1 MYFTAPTAPPSAFH
15 VVVINSTAVE
25 FQWELPLLEH
35 RNGIIQGYKLF
46 ITPLNQNEEEI
57 VIASNQTTEY
67 IVSGLTP
74 NTVYTCSIL
83 AYTVGDGPR
92 SVLLRVTTPDESKK
106 CCILY
111 MHNINALSLSRFRAS
126 HN

>member
-1 MYFTAPTAPPSAFH
+1 M
-15 VVVINSTAVE
+15 VVINSTAVE

-35 RNGIIQGYKLF
+35 RNGIVQGYKLF
-46 ITPLNQNEEEI
+46 IVPLNQNEEEI

-67 IVSGLTP
+67 IVNGLTP

-111 MHNINALSLSRFRAS
+111 MHNINALSLSRFCTS

>member
-1 MYFTAPTAPPSAFH
+1 MFPLAIIPAAPTAPPSAFH

-46 ITPLNQNEEEI
+46 IAPLNQNEEEI
-57 VIASNQTTEY
+57 VIASNRRTEY
-67 IVSGLTP
+67 IVNGLTP

-92 SVLLRVTTPDESKK
+92 SILLRVTTFHQGK
-106 CCILY
+106 
-111 MHNINALSLSRFRAS
+111 SLCKLC
-126 HN
+126 